1 MSAVCGR
8 QRGCKGA
15 FRNLLLGSV
24 HAKTFGDM
32 LPGTGNAKASEK
44 LAKCRGGRFTFTCC
58 YSLDVYQISQ
68 SLVLL
73 HASLPS
79 LIDTDTII

>member
-1 MSAVCGR
+1 MLLGR
-8 QRGCKGA
+8 ANAKRA
-15 FRNLLLGSV
+15 FR
-24 HAKTFGDM
+24 DM
-32 LPGTGNAKASEK
+32 LPGTESTKASERLSK
-44 LAKCRGGRFTFTCC
+44 YRAGRFTFTCC

-73 HASLPS
+73 RASLPS